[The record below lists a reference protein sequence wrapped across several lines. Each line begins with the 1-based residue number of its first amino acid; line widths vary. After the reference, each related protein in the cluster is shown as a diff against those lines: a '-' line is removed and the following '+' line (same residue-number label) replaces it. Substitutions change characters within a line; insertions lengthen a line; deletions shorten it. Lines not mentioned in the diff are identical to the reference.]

1 MDIEKV
7 GSGQAARPAH
17 KEQHAQETARAE
29 VAPMF
34 GTPSSGTSAP
44 LFGAQAPAPAPGL
57 ISPARVSTLFK
68 AVEGPSG
75 PKPGWGG

>member
-1 MDIEKV
+1 MEIDKV

-17 KEQHAQETARAE
+17 KMQHAQETARAE

-57 ISPARVSTLFK
+57 FSSARVSTLFK
-68 AVEGPSG
+68 SVEGPSG